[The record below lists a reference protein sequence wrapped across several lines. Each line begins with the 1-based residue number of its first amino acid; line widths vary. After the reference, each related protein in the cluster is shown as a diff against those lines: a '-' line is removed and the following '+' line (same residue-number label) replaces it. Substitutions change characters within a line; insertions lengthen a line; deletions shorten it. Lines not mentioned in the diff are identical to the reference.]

1 MKMAQEPVLIA
12 IFFACIFLSAFFS
25 GSEVALISI
34 TQAKVR
40 ALMKTRGKN
49 AAALA
54 ALKKEPDHIL
64 ITVLI
69 GNNLVN
75 VTAAAVATSLAIGRF
90 GDAGV
95 GIATGVVVFI
105 LLVFGEIGPKMLAV
119 RHTEPIALAVA
130 RPIRFLSRIF
140 SPILWVFD
148 RMSRS
153 NTLTAAFAKPAITE
167 DEIRGWI
174 DLGEEEGT
182 IEKDEQEML
191 YNVLAFGDTMAR
203 EVMTPRLDVVMVEDT
218 ATIREA
224 ARIFEE
230 MGFSRLPV
238 FHDQKDNVTG
248 LLNVKDVF
256 PAVLAGRQNEGIRD
270 LTTEP
275 YFVPESKKIDE
286 ILKELQRRKVHMAM
300 VLDEYGVFAGVLTVE
315 DILEELVGDIM
326 DEFDDQEEPGIQQVE
341 QGVYFVHGHVWVE
354 ELNAQLGTHLPVE
367 ESFETLGGL
376 IIERLGHIPHKGET
390 VTVTEA
396 GVRLAVLQMWGRRIR
411 KVKVTLPP
419 AGNPLPGPGTEGG
432 SG

>member
-1 MKMAQEPVLIA
+1 MAQELLKVA
-12 IFFACIFLSAFFS
+12 IFFACIFFSAFFS
-25 GSEVALISI
+25 GSEVALISL
-34 TQAKVR
+34 TQARVR
-40 ALMKTRGKN
+40 ALLKTQGKN

-69 GNNLVN
+69 GNYLVN
-75 VTAAAVATSLAIGRF
+75 VAAAAVATSLAIDRF
-90 GDAGV
+90 GDAGIA
-95 GIATGVVVFI
+95 IATGVVVLI
-105 LLVFGEIGPKMLAV
+105 LLVLGEIGPKMLAV
-119 RHTEPIALAVA
+119 RFTEPVALAVS
-130 RPIRFLSRIF
+130 RPILLLSRIF
-140 SPILWVFD
+140 SPVLWAFD
-148 RMSRS
+148 HLSRS
-153 NTLTAAFAKPAITE
+153 HTLTAAFAKPAITE
-167 DEIRGWI
+167 EEIRGWI
-174 DLGEEEGT
+174 DLGKEEGT
-182 IEKDEQEML
+182 IEKEEQEML
-191 YNVLAFGDTMAR
+191 YNVLAFGDTTAR

-224 ARIFEE
+224 ARVFEE

-256 PAVLAGRQNEGIRD
+256 PAVLAEQKEQGIRD

-300 VLDEYGVFAGVLTVE
+300 VLDEYGVFAGILTVE

-326 DEFDDQEEPGIQQVE
+326 DEFDDQEEPEIQQVE
-341 QGVYFVHGHVWVE
+341 EGVYFVHGHVWVE
-354 ELNAQLGTHLPVE
+354 ELNTQVGTHLPVE

-376 IIERLGHIPHKGET
+376 VIDRLGHIPHKGEA
-390 VTVTEA
+390 VAITEA
-396 GVRLAVLQMWGRRIR
+396 GVRLVVLQMWGRRIR
-411 KVKVTLPP
+411 KVKVILPST
-419 AGNPLPGPGTEGG
+419 GETTREPGGKGE

>member
-1 MKMAQEPVLIA
+1 
-12 IFFACIFLSAFFS
+12 
-25 GSEVALISI
+25 
-34 TQAKVR
+34 
-40 ALMKTRGKN
+40 
-49 AAALA
+49 
-54 ALKKEPDHIL
+54 
-64 ITVLI
+64 
-69 GNNLVN
+69 
-75 VTAAAVATSLAIGRF
+75 
-90 GDAGV
+90 
-95 GIATGVVVFI
+95 
-105 LLVFGEIGPKMLAV
+105 
-119 RHTEPIALAVA
+119 
-130 RPIRFLSRIF
+130 
-140 SPILWVFD
+140 
-148 RMSRS
+148 
-153 NTLTAAFAKPAITE
+153 
-167 DEIRGWI
+167 
-174 DLGEEEGT
+174 
-182 IEKDEQEML
+182 
-191 YNVLAFGDTMAR
+191 
-203 EVMTPRLDVVMVEDT
+203 
-218 ATIREA
+218 
-224 ARIFEE
+224 
-230 MGFSRLPV
+230 
-238 FHDQKDNVTG
+238 
-248 LLNVKDVF
+248 
-256 PAVLAGRQNEGIRD
+256 GRQNEGIRD

-390 VTVTEA
+390 VTITEA

>member
-1 MKMAQEPVLIA
+1 MQMAQEPVLIA

-130 RPIRFLSRIF
+130 RPIRLLSRIF
-140 SPILWVFD
+140 SPVLWVFD
-148 RMSRS
+148 RLSRS

-167 DEIRGWI
+167 DE
-174 DLGEEEGT
+174 
-182 IEKDEQEML
+182 
-191 YNVLAFGDTMAR
+191 
-203 EVMTPRLDVVMVEDT
+203 
-218 ATIREA
+218 
-224 ARIFEE
+224 
-230 MGFSRLPV
+230 
-238 FHDQKDNVTG
+238 
-248 LLNVKDVF
+248 
-256 PAVLAGRQNEGIRD
+256 
-270 LTTEP
+270 
-275 YFVPESKKIDE
+275 
-286 ILKELQRRKVHMAM
+286 
-300 VLDEYGVFAGVLTVE
+300 
-315 DILEELVGDIM
+315 
-326 DEFDDQEEPGIQQVE
+326 
-341 QGVYFVHGHVWVE
+341 
-354 ELNAQLGTHLPVE
+354 
-367 ESFETLGGL
+367 
-376 IIERLGHIPHKGET
+376 
-390 VTVTEA
+390 
-396 GVRLAVLQMWGRRIR
+396 
-411 KVKVTLPP
+411 
-419 AGNPLPGPGTEGG
+419 
-432 SG
+432 

>member
-1 MKMAQEPVLIA
+1 MAEEVVLIA
-12 IFFACIFLSAFFS
+12 VFFICIFLSAFFS

-34 TQAKVR
+34 TRAKVK
-40 ALMKTRGKN
+40 ALLKSQEKN

-54 ALKKEPDHIL
+54 ALRKEPDHIL

-75 VTAAAVATSLAIGRF
+75 VAAAAVATSLAIARF

-95 GIATGVVVFI
+95 GIATGFVVLV
-105 LLVFGEIGPKMLAV
+105 LLVVGEIGPKMLAV
-119 RHTEPIALAVA
+119 RYTEPIALAVA
-130 RPIRFLSRIF
+130 RPILLLTRIF
-140 SPILWVFD
+140 SPVLWVFD
-148 RMSRS
+148 HLSRS
-153 NTLTAAFAKPAITE
+153 HALTEAFAKPAITE

-174 DLGEEEGT
+174 DLGTEEGT
-182 IEKDEQEML
+182 IEEEEQEML
-191 YNVLAFGDTMAR
+191 YNVLAFGDTTAR

-256 PAVLAGRQNEGIRD
+256 PAVLAGRKDESIRD
-270 LTTEP
+270 LATEP

-300 VLDEYGVFAGVLTVE
+300 VLDEYGVFAGILTVE

-326 DEFDDQEEPGIQQVE
+326 DEFDDQEEPEIQRVEKGI
-341 QGVYFVHGHVWVE
+341 YFVHGHVWVE
-354 ELNAQLGTHLPVE
+354 ELNAELGTHLPVE

-376 IIERLGHIPHKGET
+376 IIDRLGHIPHKGEG
-390 VTVTEA
+390 VAMTEA
-396 GVRLAVLQMWGRRIR
+396 GVRLVVLQMWGRRIR
-411 KVKVTLPP
+411 KVKVILPDEGTAAP
-419 AGNPLPGPGTEGG
+419 EPGGKRE